1 MKQNT
6 GSIMLLE
13 KIKNNEPLKIDLK
26 NGVILDLEF
35 DNKIDAY
42 RGYWKE
48 EDMGVG
54 IWTKKTLTE
63 IATGIATGKIDS
75 VALIEN

>member
-6 GSIMLLE
+6 GSIMLME
-13 KIKNNEPLKIDLK
+13 KIKNNEPLKIDLL
-26 NGVILDLEF
+26 NGVILDLTF
-35 DNKIDAY
+35 DDKVDAY

-54 IWTKKTLTE
+54 IWKKETLIE
-63 IATGIATGKIDS
+63 IATGKINN
-75 VALIEN
+75 VLLVEN